1 MFFTTTVVLSVST
14 TADESSD
21 VSSTAAMDDLS
32 NDQYSIQVDY
42 SKTNKNDRSP
52 VQDPIKKWNTNN
64 NTQII
69 ITEDIAA
76 SVLLELQSLWV
87 LPQS

>member
-32 NDQYSIQVDY
+32 NDQESFEVDY
-42 SKTNKNDRSP
+42 FKIR
-52 VQDPIKKWNTNN
+52 
-64 NTQII
+64 
-69 ITEDIAA
+69 
-76 SVLLELQSLWV
+76 
-87 LPQS
+87 